1 MKENK
6 GRILIVDDE
15 ESIRRNLLIYLEDEG
30 FEARGAET
38 GEEGLDMLTR
48 GGFEAAIVDM
58 RLPGI
63 DGNTFI
69 ERAHE
74 LDGQLGFLIFTGSA
88 KYQLPER
95 LERIGLRETQV
106 FMKPL
111 SDMTPLVTA
120 LMGVLQ
126 TRDEDEEGR
135 TTGPA

>member
-6 GRILIVDDE
+6 GRILVVDDE
-15 ESIRRNLLIYLEDEG
+15 ESIRRNLLIYLDDEG
-30 FEARGAET
+30 FEVRGAES
-38 GEEGLDMLTR
+38 GEEGLEMLTHDS
-48 GGFEAAIVDM
+48 FEAAIVDM

-74 LDGQLGFLIFTGSA
+74 LDGQLGFLIYTGSA

-95 LERIGLRETQV
+95 LTRIGLTETQV

-111 SDMTPLVTA
+111 SDMTPLVSA
-120 LMGVLQ
+120 LTEVLQ